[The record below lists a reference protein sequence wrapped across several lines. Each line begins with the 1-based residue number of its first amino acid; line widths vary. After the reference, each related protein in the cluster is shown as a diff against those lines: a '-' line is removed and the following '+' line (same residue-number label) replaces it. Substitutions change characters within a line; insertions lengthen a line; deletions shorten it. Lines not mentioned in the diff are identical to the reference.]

1 VSVKHADGIRAAA
14 ATRSLDAST
23 RAGRAVRELHRCG
36 ADVNFAAVAAI
47 AGVSRQ
53 FLSPHPELR
62 AEIERL
68 RTQRHSTLARPSTA
82 QPASDASLRSRLR
95 AALDDN
101 QRLREENTR
110 LRAELAVAH
119 GRARE
124 LETSHRTGRIM
135 APATDPPG
143 PPPLRCL

>member
-1 VSVKHADGIRAAA
+1 VSVERADRIRAAA
-14 ATRSLDAST
+14 AIRSLEASA
-23 RAGRAVRELHRCG
+23 RAGRAVRELHRRG

-53 FLSPHPELR
+53 FLYTHPDLR
-62 AEIERL
+62 EEIERL
-68 RTQRHSTLARPSTA
+68 RGERDSTVARTSA
-82 QPASDASLRSRLR
+82 AEPASDASLRSRLR

-110 LRAELAVAH
+110 PRDELAVAH

-124 LETSHRTGRIM
+124 LET
-135 APATDPPG
+135 DPRG
-143 PPPLRCL
+143 LPPLRCL

>member
-1 VSVKHADGIRAAA
+1 MSAEPADRIRTAA
-14 ATRSLDAST
+14 ATRSLDAT
-23 RAGRAVRELHRCG
+23 ARAGRAVRELHHRG

-53 FLSPHPELR
+53 FLYTHPQLR
-62 AEIERL
+62 DEIKRL
-68 RTQRHSTLARPSTA
+68 RGERASTHARTSTA
-82 QPASDASLRSRLR
+82 DPASDASLRSRLR

-110 LRAELAVAH
+110 LRDELAVAH

-124 LETSHRTGRIM
+124 LETTQRTGRKT
-135 APATDPPG
+135 PPPTDHQG
-143 PPPLRCL
+143 LPPLRCL

>member
-1 VSVKHADGIRAAA
+1 VSAEPADTIRTAA
-14 ATRSLDAST
+14 ATRSLDAT
-23 RAGRAVRELHRCG
+23 ARAGRALRELHHRG

-53 FLSPHPELR
+53 FLYTHPQLR
-62 AEIERL
+62 DEIKRL
-68 RTQRHSTLARPSTA
+68 RGERASTLARTSTA
-82 QPASDASLRSRLR
+82 DPASDASLRSRLR

-110 LRAELAVAH
+110 LRDELAVAH

-124 LETSHRTGRIM
+124 LETGHRTGRN
-135 APATDPPG
+135 TPPPTNPQG
-143 PPPLRCL
+143 LPPLRCL